1 MWKTDDRFRSVGAD
15 ALFDTDLIATVCF
28 DNSDAVRGN
37 LNRVLRPGFAD
48 SERFRLLNRREVNRA
63 DQFTLINDFRK
74 VLGVAFLAQNH
85 PCAEESDAENGKGEG
100 DQEVC
105 LFSQEITRTF
115 PPFVTLQRSASPE
128 VTRTSPF
135 SVIMIAS
142 NLSR

>member
-1 MWKTDDRFRSVGAD
+1 MWKTDDRLRSVGAD

-74 VLGVAFLAQNH
+74 VLGVAFLAQN
-85 PCAEESDAENGKGEG
+85 PVNIY
-100 DQEVC
+100 
-105 LFSQEITRTF
+105 L
-115 PPFVTLQRSASPE
+115 
-128 VTRTSPF
+128 
-135 SVIMIAS
+135 
-142 NLSR
+142 